1 MNYCLNDISEINL
14 NLFTDK
20 GIIDI
25 NSFKWMNLNINK
37 VPQFNF
43 LEFSNEHN
51 KLREVLDFDL
61 SRFCEM
67 EIMKNKWT
75 DLIHME
81 NYENIIKKLKSLFE
95 PNFIIQK
102 VLWDD
107 VGYYLFKIFLIA
119 SQKGRLKSS
128 NEIGIKISI
137 KNIDEPL
144 INEVKKNCLLF
155 DGKNQI
161 QIRIGD
167 ILVFYISKNK

>member
-1 MNYCLNDISEINL
+1 MWNSSRLN
-14 NLFTDK
+14 
-20 GIIDI
+20 
-25 NSFKWMNLNINK
+25 
-37 VPQFNF
+37 
-43 LEFSNEHN
+43 
-51 KLREVLDFDL
+51 
-61 SRFCEM
+61 
-67 EIMKNKWT
+67 
-75 DLIHME
+75 
-81 NYENIIKKLKSLFE
+81 ENIIKKLKSLFE